1 MRDINCC
8 IICLISLHSGAA
20 AALSDT
26 DYYYYPDYEDQLKPV
41 EVKNQILLQIFPN
54 NSSDLHKIILQ
65 SIV

>member
-26 DYYYYPDYEDQLKPV
+26 DYYFPDYEDQLKPV
-41 EVKNQILLQIFPN
+41 EVKK
-54 NSSDLHKIILQ
+54 SD
-65 SIV
+65 SIANISQQFI